1 MKIKF
6 LILALVFATTISACG
21 KEDKPI
27 QKSQLPKNSQEFVD
41 QHFTDLQI
49 AHIIKDYDS
58 YDVKFTNGYD
68 VEFNKKG
75 EWKEVDCELDAVPA
89 AIIPTNIADYVKTNF
104 ATSFI
109 VRISK
114 EYNHYDVEL
123 STDLDLEFN
132 LDGTYRRI
140 D

>member
-41 QHFTDLQI
+41 QHFADLQI